1 MVGAEWGKLE
11 RNKFQRQSSLHVQ
24 GLNAKYMTSTI
35 TTNLGAELNNYEDRT
50 LKINKQTN
58 GRKRWKITIK
68 TLKGGHKLG
77 RRVAQVWGQGALHG
91 LQVSRTDQGCNRHC
105 QISKVIKWWF
115 YKCSTSLC
123 EVYLIG
129 SLSICKPD
137 LAQWWLYLT
146 LWASLAWHSQKQNI
160 L

>member
-1 MVGAEWGKLE
+1 MKENVGRILLFGSTDDPFLPWSEQNEVSLSVY
-11 RNKFQRQSSLHVQ
+11 NKFQWQSSLHVQ

-123 EVYLIG
+123 KVYLIG
-129 SLSICKPD
+129 SNWIFINL
-137 LAQWWLYLT
+137 
-146 LWASLAWHSQKQNI
+146 
-160 L
+160 